1 MPVTLEDALQEQKER
16 VEALIKSA
24 KKYGAALAAWKKACQ
39 TGHMANLEK
48 HASLAKE
55 LVATL
60 VEPTSEASDSWDF
73 DIRSYLESAQWR
85 KEIRAAALKRHEL
98 RMNEEGD
105 LLISSPVV
113 VRAQPARNSIQIGK
127 VNWPNIHPQLVAAEL
142 KRLRDRTAAANSQDF
157 LEALY
162 RTCLRSTRPEVMFVK
177 FREVY
182 DRWCDTP
189 GYKKENPRTAFAQQ
203 IYALHRSGIRTTKA
217 GNRFDFDTPSGHPK
231 ESDIFAVIS
240 EDGQT
245 IRYYGI
251 TFR

>member
-1 MPVTLEDALQEQKER
+1 MTLEDALQEQKER
-16 VEALIKSA
+16 VDALIKSA
-24 KKYGAALAAWKKACQ
+24 KKYGSALTAWKKACQ
-39 TGHMANLEK
+39 TGHMANLQK
-48 HASLAKE
+48 QASLATE

-60 VEPTSEASDSWDF
+60 VEPTGEASEAWDF
-73 DIRSYLESAQWR
+73 DVRAYLESSQWR
-85 KEIRAAALKRHEL
+85 KEIRAAALQRHEL
-98 RMNEEGD
+98 RMIEDGD

-113 VRAQPARNSIQIGK
+113 VRAQPARNSVQIGK

-157 LEALY
+157 LESLY

-182 DRWCDTP
+182 DQWCDTP
-189 GYKKENPRTAFAQQ
+189 GYKKETPLAAFAQQ
-203 IYALHRSGIRTTKA
+203 IYALHRSGIRTTKG
-217 GNRFDFDTPSGHPK
+217 GNRFDFTTPSGHPK
-231 ESDIFAVIS
+231 ERDILSVIS

-251 TFR
+251 TFRR